1 MNLNLVEEVT
11 ASQLR
16 DDIPDFKAGD
26 TVRVSVRIIENKKER
41 IQNYEGVVIQ
51 RRGHGVSE
59 TFIIRKMSSGIGVER
74 IFPTHSPSIAKIEVV
89 KHGRVRR
96 ARIHYMRGL
105 AGKAARIKE
114 ATKYAICCKLSSDIK
129 APEMEPFLFA

>member
-1 MNLNLVEEVT
+1 MNLNLVKEVT

-59 TFIIRKMSSGIGVER
+59 TFIVRKMSSGIGVER

-114 ATKYAICCKLSSDIK
+114 ATK
-129 APEMEPFLFA
+129 

>member
-51 RRGHGVSE
+51 RRGYGVSE
-59 TFIIRKMSSGIGVER
+59 TFIVRKMSSGIGVER

-114 ATKYAICCKLSSDIK
+114 ATK
-129 APEMEPFLFA
+129 

>member
-26 TVRVSVRIIENKKER
+26 TIRVSVRIIENKKER

-114 ATKYAICCKLSSDIK
+114 ATK
-129 APEMEPFLFA
+129 

>member
-59 TFIIRKMSSGIGVER
+59 TFIVRKMSSGIGVER

-114 ATKYAICCKLSSDIK
+114 AIK
-129 APEMEPFLFA
+129 

>member
-59 TFIIRKMSSGIGVER
+59 TFIVRKMSSGIGVER

-96 ARIHYMRGL
+96 ARLHYMRGL

-114 ATKYAICCKLSSDIK
+114 TTK
-129 APEMEPFLFA
+129 

>member
-59 TFIIRKMSSGIGVER
+59 TFIVRKMSSGIGVER

-114 ATKYAICCKLSSDIK
+114 ATK
-129 APEMEPFLFA
+129 

>member
-59 TFIIRKMSSGIGVER
+59 TFIIRKMSSGIGVDR

-114 ATKYAICCKLSSDIK
+114 ATK
-129 APEMEPFLFA
+129 

>member
-59 TFIIRKMSSGIGVER
+59 TFIVRKMSSGIGVER
-74 IFPTHSPSIAKIEVV
+74 IFPTHSPSIAKMEVV
-89 KHGRVRR
+89 KHGHVRR

-114 ATKYAICCKLSSDIK
+114 ATK
-129 APEMEPFLFA
+129 

>member
-74 IFPTHSPSIAKIEVV
+74 IFPIHSPSIAKIEVV

-114 ATKYAICCKLSSDIK
+114 ATK
-129 APEMEPFLFA
+129 

>member
-1 MNLNLVEEVT
+1 MNLNLVNEVT

-16 DDIPDFKAGD
+16 DDIPAFGAGD

-41 IQNYEGVVIQ
+41 IQNYEGIVIQ

-59 TFIIRKMSSGIGVER
+59 TFIVRKISSGIGVER
-74 IFPTHSPSIAKIEVV
+74 IFPLHSPSIAKIEVL

-105 AGKAARIKE
+105 SGKAARIKE
-114 ATKYAICCKLSSDIK
+114 VK
-129 APEMEPFLFA
+129 

>member
-51 RRGHGVSE
+51 RHGHGVSE
-59 TFIIRKMSSGIGVER
+59 TFIVRKMSSGIGVER

-114 ATKYAICCKLSSDIK
+114 ATK
-129 APEMEPFLFA
+129 

>member
-26 TVRVSVRIIENKKER
+26 TIRVSVRIIENKKER

-74 IFPTHSPSIAKIEVV
+74 IFPIHSPSIAKIEVV

-114 ATKYAICCKLSSDIK
+114 ATK
-129 APEMEPFLFA
+129 

>member
-11 ASQLR
+11 ASQIR
-16 DDIPDFKAGD
+16 KDIPDFSAGD
-26 TVRVSVRIIENKKER
+26 TVKVSVRIIENKKER

-59 TFIIRKMSSGIGVER
+59 TFTVRKMSSGIGVER
-74 IFPTHSPSIAKIEVV
+74 IFPINSPSIAAITVV
-89 KHGRVRR
+89 RYGKVRR

-105 AGKAARIKE
+105 SGKAARIKE
-114 ATKYAICCKLSSDIK
+114 IK
-129 APEMEPFLFA
+129 K

>member
-1 MNLNLVEEVT
+1 MNTNIVNEIT
-11 ASQLR
+11 ARQIR
-16 DDIPDFKAGD
+16 NDIPEFKSGD
-26 TVRVSVRIIENKKER
+26 TVKVSVRIIENKKER

-114 ATKYAICCKLSSDIK
+114 ATK
-129 APEMEPFLFA
+129 

>member
-59 TFIIRKMSSGIGVER
+59 TFIVRKMSSGVGVER

-114 ATKYAICCKLSSDIK
+114 ATK
-129 APEMEPFLFA
+129 

>member
-114 ATKYAICCKLSSDIK
+114 ATK
-129 APEMEPFLFA
+129 

>member
-59 TFIIRKMSSGIGVER
+59 TFIVRKMSSGIGVER

-89 KHGRVRR
+89 KHGCVRR

-114 ATKYAICCKLSSDIK
+114 ATK
-129 APEMEPFLFA
+129 

>member
-59 TFIIRKMSSGIGVER
+59 TFIVRKMSSGIGAER

-114 ATKYAICCKLSSDIK
+114 ATK
-129 APEMEPFLFA
+129 

>member
-59 TFIIRKMSSGIGVER
+59 TFIVRKMSSGIVVER

-114 ATKYAICCKLSSDIK
+114 ATK
-129 APEMEPFLFA
+129 

>member
-114 ATKYAICCKLSSDIK
+114 DLSK
-129 APEMEPFLFA
+129 

>member
-41 IQNYEGVVIQ
+41 IQNYEGVV
-51 RRGHGVSE
+51 
-59 TFIIRKMSSGIGVER
+59 M
-74 IFPTHSPSIAKIEVV
+74 A
-89 KHGRVRR
+89 
-96 ARIHYMRGL
+96 
-105 AGKAARIKE
+105 
-114 ATKYAICCKLSSDIK
+114 
-129 APEMEPFLFA
+129 